1 MAADAPGIQ
10 IVAINP
16 RKAALELQPN
26 VSRPAITRP
35 SPAKLPQ
42 CARNLESKFFPS
54 EAREWTRRFR
64 HVIIAGNRAFRNV
77 NRTYSPHDLAITK
90 QSQLATR
97 DYFSN
102 RDSLSPETLGSQGY
116 RFQ

>member
-35 SPAKLPQ
+35 SPAETASVL
-42 CARNLESKFFPS
+42 ATSKANSFLRKPENGRVDFD
-54 EAREWTRRFR
+54 
-64 HVIIAGNRAFRNV
+64 VIIAGNHAFGNV

-90 QSQLATR
+90 QSRSLRRAIIFPIET
-97 DYFSN
+97 
-102 RDSLSPETLGSQGY
+102 LSPETLGSD